1 MVEVLAA
8 ARPPKSGAG
17 DGLRSY
23 KLSLWPSSAAVS
35 KAGSGATAGVLALEF
50 VVGRGSL

>member
-8 ARPPKSGAG
+8 ARPPKAGAG
-17 DGLRSY
+17 DALRSY
-23 KLSLWPSSAAVS
+23 ELSLWPSST
-35 KAGSGATAGVLALEF
+35 AGSEAGSCATAGVFALEV